1 MKERLKP
8 SVSTE
13 VELLRAIQFEIPKF
27 VCLILVILVN
37 IDSVCVIYL
46 LKFWEGHYSSALH
59 SGGSILDESIFD
71 MW

>member
-46 LKFWEGHYSSALH
+46 LKF
-59 SGGSILDESIFD
+59 
-71 MW
+71 